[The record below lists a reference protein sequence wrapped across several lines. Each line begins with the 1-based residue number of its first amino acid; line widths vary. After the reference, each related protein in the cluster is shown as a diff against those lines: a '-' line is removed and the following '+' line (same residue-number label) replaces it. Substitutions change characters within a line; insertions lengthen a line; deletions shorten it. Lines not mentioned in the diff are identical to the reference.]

1 MVPRPSLNDTLQQVE
16 QWIQL
21 FKARVRSLNA
31 RLQPAKASLVAELQG
46 AKARIPLLKQW
57 LLVHRRAVL
66 ASSGAFLLVCLV
78 GLWALFAGLPS
89 REELRMLHEMPQATT
104 LYDVHNRPVFTIFRE
119 YRIEMPLSRVS
130 PHLRKA
136 IVAFEDQRFENHQGF
151 DIIRILGAAWADLRE
166 GRAAQG
172 GSTLTQQL
180 ARQSFLTREKRLWR
194 KAREIALAM
203 RIEGMYSKE
212 EILELYLNKVY
223 FGDGLYGAEAAARG
237 YFGKSASDL
246 DLAEAALLTG
256 LVNAPSVNAPTVNMA
271 RAVARRALVLN
282 AMYDQGI
289 ITREAL
295 DRASK
300 EKVALRDVL
309 RREEPHGQY
318 FKEEVRQQLVKQFGW
333 ERLSEGGL
341 RVYTTIDPAMQQ
353 AAEAVVEKSLEQIE
367 ARRAK
372 RGAQKPESGTD
383 ALEGALVALDPRS
396 GEVRAMVGGRD
407 FKTSRFN
414 RATQALRQP
423 GSAFKPFVYAAALE
437 AGYSPSSLVTG
448 LDQPIQTLQGAWMP
462 EDEHSDASAMTV
474 RTALRTSSNRAAVRM
489 LEEVGISRTVDQAR
503 KMGMGNVPS
512 VPSLALG
519 SGEVTLMAMTSAFAS
534 FADQGQ
540 LRPATFIRR
549 VENADGE
556 VLFEA
561 KPTSEQVLSPQTA
574 FLMTSM
580 LSDVVNYG
588 TAYKARQEGFTL
600 PAAGKT
606 GTTNDYVDAWFV
618 GFTPNL
624 VTGVW
629 IGFDKRRTIIS
640 NGFAGEIAVPMWAR
654 FMKQATAEDKPD
666 TFKSPQGLSAVNVCR
681 QSGRLPGA
689 FCDRVITE
697 YFARGTAP
705 TEVCQEHNFVLSA
718 QLASALPPG
727 SIRASEPYPT
737 APVQTVASMP
747 APATVAPPSRENDVV
762 AATSGEEPKKKRG
775 FWSRVFGRG
784 NDKKDAKEEKKEDK
798 KEAKKAND

>member
-1 MVPRPSLNDTLQQVE
+1 MVPKRSTEQTLEAVKQVVQHTRQVSQQAGAWVQRHE
-16 QWIQL
+16 
-21 FKARVRSLNA
+21 RVVA
-31 RLQPAKASLVAELQG
+31 ASAS
-46 AKARIPLLKQW
+46 AF
-57 LLVHRRAVL
+57 VL
-66 ASSGAFLLVCLV
+66 AVIILM
-78 GLWALFAGLPS
+78 WALFAGLPD
-89 REELRMLHEMPQATT
+89 REELRALGEMPQATT
-104 LYDVHNRPVFTIFRE
+104 LYDIHNRPVFTIFKE
-119 YRIEMPLSRVS
+119 YRIEVPLAEVS

-136 IVAFEDQRFENHQGF
+136 IVAFEDQRFEDHRGF
-151 DIIRILGAAWADLRE
+151 DLIRILGAAWADLRE

-180 ARQSFLTREKRLWR
+180 ARQSFLTREKKLWR

-203 RIEGMYSKE
+203 RIEGIYSKE

-237 YFGKSASDL
+237 YFGKSAAQL
-246 DLAEAALLTG
+246 DLSEAALLAG
-256 LVNAPSVNAPTVNMA
+256 LVNAPSVNAPTVNLS
-271 RAVARRALVLN
+271 RAVARRGLVLR
-282 AMYDQGI
+282 AMFDQGI
-289 ITREAL
+289 ITEEAFE
-295 DRASK
+295 RASN
-300 EKVALRDVL
+300 EKVRLQDML

-341 RVYTTIDPAMQQ
+341 KVYTTIDPVMQR
-353 AAEAVVEKSLEQIE
+353 AAEANVARSLEQIE
-367 ARRAK
+367 TRQTRNRRTQNRRTAN
-372 RGAQKPESGTD
+372 PEPG
-383 ALEGALVALDPRS
+383 ALEGALVALDPAT

-437 AGYSPSSLVTG
+437 AGYSPSSLVTR
-448 LDQPIQTLQGAWMP
+448 LDEPVQTLQGAWIP
-462 EDEHSDASAMTV
+462 EDEHSEASAMTV

-489 LEEVGISRTVDQAR
+489 LEEIGIGKAVAQAQ

-519 SGEVTLMAMTSAFAS
+519 SGEVTLMAMTSAYAS

-540 LRPATFIRR
+540 LRPAIFIRR
-549 VENADGE
+549 VEDADGK
-556 VLFEA
+556 VLFDVKPEA
-561 KPTSEQVLSPQTA
+561 EQVLSPQTA

-629 IGFDKRRTIIS
+629 IGYDKPRTIIS
-640 NGFAGEIAVPMWAR
+640 NGFAGELAVPLWAR
-654 FMKQATAEDKPD
+654 FMKQATKEDGPE
-666 TFKSPQGLSAVNVCR
+666 TFKSPEGLTAANVCR
-681 QSGRLPGA
+681 QSGQLPGP
-689 FCDRVITE
+689 FCTRVITE
-697 YFARGTAP
+697 YFARGHAP
-705 TEVCQEHNFVLSA
+705 AGICQEHNFYVA
-718 QLASALPPG
+718 TGGQLATALAGAGVQESLPPAQ
-727 SIRASEPYPT
+727 R
-737 APVQTVASMP
+737 APV
-747 APATVAPPSRENDVV
+747 ATVAGAPRDRDLVIADRAE
-762 AATSGEEPKKKRG
+762 EEPKKKRG
-775 FWSRVFGRG
+775 FWSRIFGRG
-784 NDKKDAKEEKKEDK
+784 DGDRDDRKDDADRKDRKDDR
-798 KEAKKAND
+798 KKAND